1 MVKKMKV
8 LTECRRL
15 LKLMNLCVKSEMRL
29 FGSNIPHFVVFIAL
43 SIPLCYSVV
52 MHIWKAFEIGT
63 NSNTSGID
71 MKKLANILLMI
82 VSTTQMQLIYFA
94 LQFKN
99 HNIIQTVDRIQEVVD
114 RSKFYCDF
122 YFI

>member
-114 RSKFYCDF
+114 RSKFY
-122 YFI
+122 